1 VLATQE
7 SGSITGR
14 GTKFIAS
21 VTADVNERVRRLL
34 AETLNV
40 EVSSDETDLIDTGV
54 IDSLALVELLVALE
68 REFEVTIPFDEL
80 EIDTFRS
87 VRSIGAFITAQ
98 DARGG

>member
-1 VLATQE
+1 M
-7 SGSITGR
+7 
-14 GTKFIAS
+14 
-21 VTADVNERVRRLL
+21 TADVNERVRRLL

-40 EVSSDETDLIDTGV
+40 EVSSDEMDLIDTGV

-87 VRSIGAFITAQ
+87 VRSIGEFIAVQ
-98 DARGG
+98 DGRGG

>member
-1 VLATQE
+1 
-7 SGSITGR
+7 
-14 GTKFIAS
+14 

-40 EVSSDETDLIDTGV
+40 EVSSDEMDLIDTGV

-87 VRSIGAFITAQ
+87 VRSIGEFIAVQ
-98 DARGG
+98 DGRGG

>member
-1 VLATQE
+1 MTV
-7 SGSITGR
+7 
-14 GTKFIAS
+14 
-21 VTADVNERVRRLL
+21 DVNERVRRLL

-87 VRSIGAFITAQ
+87 VRSIGEFIAAQ
-98 DARGG
+98 DGRGG

>member
-7 SGSITGR
+7 FGSTTGR

-40 EVSSDETDLIDTGV
+40 EVSSNETDLIDTGV

-87 VRSIGAFITAQ
+87 VRSIGEFIAAQ
-98 DARGG
+98 DGRGG

>member
-1 VLATQE
+1 
-7 SGSITGR
+7 
-14 GTKFIAS
+14 

-87 VRSIGAFITAQ
+87 VRSIGEFIAAQ
-98 DARGG
+98 DGRGG

>member
-1 VLATQE
+1 
-7 SGSITGR
+7 
-14 GTKFIAS
+14 

-40 EVSSDETDLIDTGV
+40 EVSSEETDLIDTGV

-87 VRSIGAFITAQ
+87 VRSIGEFIAAQ
-98 DARGG
+98 DGRGG